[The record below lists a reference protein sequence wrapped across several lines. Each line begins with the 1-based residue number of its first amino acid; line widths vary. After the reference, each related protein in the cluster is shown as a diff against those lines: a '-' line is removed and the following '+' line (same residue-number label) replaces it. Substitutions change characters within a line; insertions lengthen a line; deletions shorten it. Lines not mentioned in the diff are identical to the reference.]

1 MSLALTPI
9 SDAWSGGIQ
18 MKKKPPQQKKV
29 EKNVQKVRPQNV
41 YNSPQMQ
48 MKILNELGMLQQEE
62 PQEEVQEVQEV
73 QERQIEVQQP
83 QIGTESSLNINITNP
98 FLVNMF
104 RPYSNEY
111 IEMIIMKCVSEKNND
126 TSQELIDTVET
137 IYLMVSILL
146 VLVVID
152 IVFKMKH

>member
-1 MSLALTPI
+1 MSLALTPLN
-9 SDAWSGGIQ
+9 DAWSSGIQ
-18 MKKKPPQQKKV
+18 IKKKPPQQKKV

-41 YNSPQMQ
+41 YNSPHMQ
-48 MKILNELGMLQQEE
+48 MKILNELGMLPQEE
-62 PQEEVQEVQEV
+62 PQEVVE
-73 QERQIEVQQP
+73 ERQIETQQP
-83 QIGTESSLNINITNP
+83 QMGTDSSLNINISNP

-146 VLVVID
+146 VLVIID

>member
-1 MSLALTPI
+1 MSLALTPLN
-9 SDAWSGGIQ
+9 DAWSGGIQ
-18 MKKKPPQQKKV
+18 IKKKPPQQKKV
-29 EKNVQKVRPQNV
+29 EKNSQKVRPQNV

-48 MKILNELGMLQQEE
+48 MKILNELGMIQQEE
-62 PQEEVQEVQEV
+62 PQEAPEEN
-73 QERQIEVQQP
+73 QIEVQQP
-83 QIGTESSLNINITNP
+83 QMMSDSLNINISNP

-146 VLVVID
+146 VLVIID

>member
-1 MSLALTPI
+1 MSLALTPLN
-9 SDAWSGGIQ
+9 DAWSGGIQ

-62 PQEEVQEVQEV
+62 PQEVAE
-73 QERQIEVQQP
+73 ERQIEVQQP
-83 QIGTESSLNINITNP
+83 QIGTDNSLNINISNP

-126 TSQELIDTVET
+126 TRQELIDTVET

-146 VLVVID
+146 VLVIID